1 MQPRIRLDYWG
12 GSTVDPEEEGLGPA
26 STILTIEDYRV
37 AIDAGLQ
44 FLKDNRYGYP
54 IGEGQV
60 SDVILT
66 HSHTDHVG
74 GLEPWQRKG
83 VFEKRARILCAPQ
96 TQKIVPIVLD
106 QTFNNIGV
114 LYHHVNR
121 VNERLTTIPLGVF
134 ELAPGIWAF
143 TGRAGHLNG
152 ALYVIIRVPLKSA
165 TGKITGYLN
174 ICFMGD
180 HAWHDQETVAGSK
193 FPDDIPDEFLPDIIA
208 QIDLTNPK
216 MTIFDYDLEMRRMV
230 DYVINAFENKHKKL
244 IVFLAFANGR
254 TQNGIVGLKR
264 YLKQLGKEGLCSIY
278 CDGSGIE
285 LSQIIRDN
293 PWSTEDRDF
302 SLDGVKMIDST
313 PEARMELMDRD
324 ENMAIFT
331 PSGMGDHG
339 PAIPWTRHAVERDD
353 AVISGLGWSTDY
365 SSLSRL
371 ERLAKKREEQNQD
384 TFIRLRDDGYEEQW
398 SEYLLRCDVERFHL
412 SGHGGLGDFT
422 QALTKL
428 KKRRATVYGK
438 AHADLKLIGSTHG
451 LQSSKKL
458 CEIPLKEFSE
468 YIVPCNVGTCIPLF

>member
-1 MQPRIRLDYWG
+1 MIPRIRLDYWG
-12 GSTVDPEEEGLGPA
+12 GSTVDPEEDGLGPA

-44 FLKDNRYGYP
+44 FLRNNCYGFP

-60 SDVILT
+60 NDAVLT

-74 GLEPWQRKG
+74 ALELWQRYG
-83 VFEKRARILCAPQ
+83 VFQNGARILCAPQ
-96 TQKIVPIVLD
+96 TQKIVPIVMD
-106 QTFNNIGV
+106 QTFNNIGTW
-114 LYHHVNR
+114 YWHVTR

-134 ELAPGIWAF
+134 ELVSGIWAF

-152 ALYVIIRVPLKSA
+152 ALYIIIRVPIKS
-165 TGKITGYLN
+165 ITGEILSYLN

-180 HAWHDQETVAGSK
+180 HAWHDQEIVAGSR

-216 MTIFDYDLEMRRMV
+216 MTIFDYDHEMRKMA
-230 DYVINAFENKHKKL
+230 DYVIDAFENKRKKL

-254 TQNGIVGLKR
+254 TQNGMVGLKR
-264 YLKQLGKEGLCSIY
+264 YLKALDKEGLCSIY

-285 LSQIIRDN
+285 ISKILKDN
-293 PWSTEDRDF
+293 RWSPEDRDF
-302 SLDGVKMIDST
+302 SLDGINMIDNT
-313 PEARMELMDRD
+313 PEARTSLMDRD
-324 ENMAIFT
+324 ENMVIFT

-353 AVISGLGWSTDY
+353 AVIAGLGWSTDY

-371 ERLAKKREEQNQD
+371 ERLAKEREEQQQD
-384 TFIRLRDDGYEEQW
+384 KFIRLRDDGYEETYSNYQ
-398 SEYLLRCDVERFHL
+398 LRCNVERFHL

-422 QALTKL
+422 QALIKL

-438 AHADLKLIGSTHG
+438 ANEKLKLIGSTHG

-458 CEIPLKEFSE
+458 CELPLKEFSE
-468 YIVPCNVGTCIPLF
+468 FIVPCNVGTCIPLS